1 MIFLLKA
8 CITSQD
14 DPAAAS
20 FLEKFLADEEGVLHP
35 NHHLMVRAK
44 AKLVL
49 ALSNPLTREDMQH
62 KVHLCQA
69 VLSVIDV
76 ILPGKR
82 RHNFDNIFK
91 NTQRVQ
97 HPPNKLL
104 PWMFKN
110 QIWPADQLFAVPAPV
125 VITVG
130 T

>member
-1 MIFLLKA
+1 VIFLLKA
-8 CITSQD
+8 CITSLQD

-20 FLEKFLADEEGVLHP
+20 FFEKFLADEEGVLHP

-49 ALSNPLTREDMQH
+49 ALSNPLTRADMQH

-82 RHNFDNIFK
+82 RRLHTYSTLKNIFR

-97 HPPNKLL
+97 HPTKKLL
-104 PWMFKN
+104 PWMLQN
-110 QIWPADQLFAVPAPV
+110 QIWPAD
-125 VITVG
+125 
-130 T
+130 